1 MASGLLPSAFFTAVH
16 ASQLLRLP
24 TETTETT
31 EFSRSPSPST
41 YGNPARSTL
50 LVAYII
56 ETNRIALNLK
66 KTSVAF
72 LEMEP
77 HIMSGDMDQVEKCEQ
92 TIQRA
97 VDCIGEVLHT
107 INPAYRTTV
116 LSNALRGAY
125 TSSPNI
131 TEWYPDM
138 MSLYMN
144 RAEELDR
151 EVASDNSNDDEPNME
166 VVHLETLASVKALE
180 QAGTEDASRKS
191 YSNNDNIGN
200 FETLFPQSHY
210 QILYRNP
217 FDASEDPR
225 PYIIL

>member
-1 MASGLLPSAFFTAVH
+1 MASGLLPSAIFTAEQ
-16 ASQLLRLP
+16 ASP
-24 TETTETT
+24 
-31 EFSRSPSPST
+31 
-41 YGNPARSTL
+41 L

-56 ETNRIALNLK
+56 ETNRIESCLK
-66 KTSVAF
+66 KTSDAF
-72 LEMEP
+72 LKMEP
-77 HIMSGDMDQVEKCEQ
+77 HIMRGEMDQVEKCEQ
-92 TIQRA
+92 TIQCA
-97 VDCIGEVLHT
+97 VDSIGEVIHT
-107 INPAYRTTV
+107 INPVYRTTV

-144 RAEELDR
+144 RAEELDN
-151 EVASDNSNDDEPNME
+151 ELASDDDEPNME

-180 QAGTEDASRKS
+180 QAGTEDASRRS
-191 YSNNDNIGN
+191 SSDNVN
-200 FETLFPQSHY
+200 RFETLFDQCPY

-217 FDASEDPR
+217 FDASKDTR